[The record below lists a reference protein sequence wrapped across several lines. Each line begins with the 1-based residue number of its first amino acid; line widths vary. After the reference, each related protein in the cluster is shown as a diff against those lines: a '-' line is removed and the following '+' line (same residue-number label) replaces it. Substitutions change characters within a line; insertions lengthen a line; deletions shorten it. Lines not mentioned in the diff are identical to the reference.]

1 MVKDFFKQFRSD
13 RGDSLV
19 SAVIVLPLIIF
30 LIFTAIDFS
39 LYMGNRGM
47 IQGIARDG
55 ARTVAIMGGDGTNN
69 KGTTIEKAYGASRA
83 SACNDLDAASG
94 YKSTNSAIECDL
106 IKNLK
111 NSKGLVNIQVNSVT
125 CSPQY
130 TTYIGQRVSCEIDW
144 EYKGI
149 GVSGLTFIDSTD
161 SVKTTGTSESEVA
174 LTSSDLVARP

>member
-55 ARTVAIMGGDGTNN
+55 ARTAAIMGGAGNAN
-69 KGTTIEKAYGASRA
+69 YVTTIEKAYGTSR
-83 SACNDLDAASG
+83 SQACSGLDAASG
-94 YKSTNSAIECDL
+94 YKDNSAIECDL
-106 IKNLK
+106 LRNLK
-111 NSKGLVNIQVNSVT
+111 DSKGLVNVQVNSVT
-125 CSPQY
+125 CSPEY
-130 TTYIGQRVSCEIDW
+130 TAYIGQRVSCEVDW
-144 EYKGI
+144 EYKGV
-149 GVSGLTFIDSTD
+149 GVSGLTFIDSTS

-174 LTSSDLVARP
+174 LTQSDLVPR